1 MTGWVLRLLFVLA
14 IVWSLWRL
22 LQGVVDGFTGGSTR
36 QPKAQMKNVKLV
48 RDPVCG
54 VFVSPASAIPA
65 RAQGETVYF
74 CSEKC
79 RSQWESR

>member
-14 IVWSLWRL
+14 VVWALWRL
-22 LQGVVDGFTGGSTR
+22 LKGMLEGFAGGSEQLKST
-36 QPKAQMKNVKLV
+36 VKLV

-54 VFVSPASAIPA
+54 VFVSPATALPA
-65 RAQGETVYF
+65 RARGETVYF

-79 RSQWESR
+79 RSAWESR

>member
-1 MTGWVLRLLFVLA
+1 MTGWVLRLLFVLGV
-14 IVWSLWRL
+14 VWALWRL
-22 LQGVVDGFTGGSTR
+22 LRGVIEGFTGGGR
-36 QPKAQMKNVKLV
+36 KQIKPHVKLV

-54 VFVSPASAIPA
+54 VFVSPAAAIPA
-65 RAQGETVYF
+65 RARGETVYF

>member
-14 IVWSLWRL
+14 VVYALWRL
-22 LQGVVDGFTGGSTR
+22 LQGVVEGFTGGNSLH
-36 QPKAQMKNVKLV
+36 PKGNVKLV

-65 RAQGETVYF
+65 RARGETVYF

>member
-14 IVWSLWRL
+14 VVYALWRL
-22 LQGVVDGFTGGSTR
+22 LQGVVEGFAGGNTR
-36 QPKAQMKNVKLV
+36 QMKASVKLV

-54 VFVSPASAIPA
+54 VFVSPATAIPA
-65 RAQGETVYF
+65 RARGETVYF

>member
-1 MTGWVLRLLFVLA
+1 VTAWVLRLLFVLA
-14 IVWSLWRL
+14 VVWALWRL
-22 LQGVVDGFTGGSTR
+22 LRGMIEGFTGGGAR
-36 QPKAQMKNVKLV
+36 HLKANVKLV

-65 RAQGETVYF
+65 RARGETVYF
-74 CSEKC
+74 CSDKC

>member
-14 IVWSLWRL
+14 VVWALWRL
-22 LQGVVDGFTGGSTR
+22 LSGVLEGFASSGEQS
-36 QPKAQMKNVKLV
+36 KSAVKLV

-54 VFVSPASAIPA
+54 VFVSPATALPA
-65 RAQGETVYF
+65 RARGETFYF

-79 RSQWESR
+79 RTQWERR

>member
-1 MTGWVLRLLFVLA
+1 MTGWVLRLLIVLA

-22 LQGVVDGFTGGSTR
+22 LRGVVDGFTGGNTR
-36 QPKAQMKNVKLV
+36 QPKANVKLV

-65 RAQGETVYF
+65 RARGETVYF

>member
-1 MTGWVLRLLFVLA
+1 VTGWVLRLLFVLA
-14 IVWSLWRL
+14 VVYALWRL
-22 LQGVVDGFTGGSTR
+22 LQGVVEGFTGR
-36 QPKAQMKNVKLV
+36 HPRHLQANVKLV

-65 RAQGETVYF
+65 RARGETVYF

>member
-14 IVWSLWRL
+14 VVWALWRL
-22 LQGVVDGFTGGSTR
+22 LQGVVEGFTGGG
-36 QPKAQMKNVKLV
+36 AQQIKPNVKLV

-65 RAQGETVYF
+65 RVRGETVYF
-74 CSEKC
+74 CSDKC

>member
-1 MTGWVLRLLFVLA
+1 MLRLLFVLA
-14 IVWSLWRL
+14 VVYALWRL
-22 LQGVVDGFTGGSTR
+22 LQGVVEGFSGGHPR
-36 QPKAQMKNVKLV
+36 HPQANVKLV

-65 RAQGETVYF
+65 RTRGETVYF